1 MKKVLKNLTI
11 GILTSL
17 TLFSSVLSL
26 NVSAEV
32 NDGNSTNVNLVSE
45 EVTANVDNNEEVS
58 EDDSAMHYLV
68 QDEDGNWV
76 VEAQAENWGYTFNY
90 LHITSGGHPISV
102 ITSDSGLGVAF
113 CIDAPKN
120 GVNGGFNWVDNV
132 SGTAASYAYAYE
144 NSDKSTAMYVAAQ
157 VLIWNAMGYSECEIP
172 SGYESAAEKIK
183 ELAASGGGGSQHD
196 SSKDETYAV
205 SLNGSARDLP
215 IANQTVT
222 FVDGN
227 GALAARG
234 GEHFFGSGS
243 HASINI
249 DHGANTVYVKNTHLY
264 PLTKS
269 LGVATDENPH
279 KIIDQAGSTPTG
291 NIFESDTD
299 PGSQRVLILDGD
311 GAPEIY
317 HYIYE
322 YGASFTTTVLVGT
335 IYVNKDNEFDSNAGA
350 GHVFALRPSSNNHNL
365 DGLVDALD
373 GNGFLK
379 NEDGSTKYATTDING
394 NAQFDLVPY
403 GEYEVVEVSAATGFD
418 LNTETVNVHLEV
430 GHTTDS
436 ATFKNDHQTG
446 ALTFTK
452 VERITQKSLPN
463 GTTFKVR
470 LGGNNAQ
477 LQTKYDDKSDK
488 HYLLDENGNVVTI
501 TTGTNSSFYMGK
513 NTMTGKTRTVTF
525 TNNADGSYTLSGL
538 IVGNYVLEEVSTTHE
553 FYFDENN
560 LTSFTI
566 AKGTCTNSKIENS
579 EKKGSIEITKVNQAG
594 EHAGAGHTFRLRIDK
609 NDFVYGTNLD
619 AYGETEKA
627 TGKTITQHYLKD
639 TSGNIMEITT
649 GNDGIAK
656 FEEVPFGTYQIEE
669 VETTENFLI
678 PLTEN
683 GRITPVTVD
692 NADETVTRTFVTQ
705 KISNYEAVEIDFE
718 KYDEYGNSVHQGQK
732 FTVQVDNGCE
742 YSDFEYTSPNGNVY
756 KYFDDE
762 GYLINYNDSTSPDYG
777 TRNFTAKIK
786 EDEDGGKTAQ
796 FKAKATV
803 PACKYTIKEVK
814 ADDTAKIDEEEL
826 LTWTVDVT
834 YQNRGGETV
843 VIKTYTYGVN
853 EDRNNTLKIKKLAKE
868 NKDREEQFT
877 YEEYPL
883 NEAEFTILDIS
894 DTLDD
899 NDGANPIVDT
909 YFAKVGASVKVAD
922 LLGEGTWTLD
932 EHCDIAD
939 LSEEGV
945 LIANRTGVIT
955 LTNENKE
962 STTVYLVNNPSD
974 YKVDGEYGSVK
985 GIVTFKGLTGHKYVQ
1000 LVDGSYDVVTVDK
1013 NETYSN
1019 FKHFLPMSGE
1029 LTLYYDEAM
1038 TQAYRVYTSDEY
1050 GMVDL
1055 QGEYKEGTGTD
1066 DGDGVFY
1073 YQNVK
1078 RKNAK
1083 VESITAEQLENG
1095 EEDGYLTIKYVKSDR
1110 DLLILESKSPENYE
1124 SYWDTDPCFTIT
1136 TDTSIYPL
1144 GTDTYEVVAYNQQS
1158 RGRLRIDKFDEWL
1171 SKNAVSGVDGNTFKV
1186 YRAALEETGE
1196 TYQYNWNKVKYTTVT
1211 LEDGTTAEVFE
1222 KGEEVI
1228 NPATGDTIWTVTD
1241 GQIDIFEL
1249 LPVGYYV
1256 IEEVDTTNPYD
1267 IITTQIDVLV
1277 DHRVNDS
1284 ETYQEFDNKN
1294 RNVKITVVKHDDE
1307 ETYRLL
1313 NDAKYVVY
1321 DISEVLDTTSKSE
1334 SELSVTDLPEGYT
1347 VGTVFEKNGVT
1358 YQVIRVE
1365 KQNED
1370 GTTEN
1375 FTIYDGNGAA
1385 TKQDPSEE
1393 IDDGY
1398 TLVDEDA
1405 EATKPSTEVDPGFT
1419 VDEENPSTEDTR
1431 KVIAVSCKIVDET
1444 STEEHEVVVNMEPLA
1459 EYPTT
1464 DLYFAKKGKTYSLKD
1479 VLKTVYPTLEVDGK
1493 AIKFTTEDTVSG
1505 YITSDGVYH
1514 AEKTGIVT
1522 FKAVNGNYDLYG
1534 TAGNATIKEGDNFNP
1549 YDVQFFYDSEGNEP
1563 VGIESIDVEGT
1574 FSKYQQGTYT
1584 LTYTIK
1590 SDAGVQYTFNRQ
1602 VVVQKET
1609 GHVCKEYNGN
1619 YIYYDTHEK
1628 CEKVTLN
1635 KTTTTSKQIVKLVS
1649 TDATSGE
1656 VGKELG
1662 TFTLHIINDDNS
1674 ISTDGLFKIHG
1685 MKLYE
1690 GYTGHVYV
1698 QTVDEENH
1706 NLYLPDTE
1714 MTFYADKE
1722 LTIPMRSYTSDE
1734 YGMIDLL
1741 EDEYLDLSDG
1751 NSGIPSSVDEGID
1764 IGDLSELEGG
1774 AVADD
1779 EQLGDEVATKP
1790 VVDDLGADT
1799 DYATKPAVSN
1809 GEVKS
1814 LWYGKKTWINNAW
1827 VIVPTEVKL
1836 ESVTGTLE
1844 IEGLKHSRNYLIV
1857 EEELPEGYEY
1867 GSHNPAFTWT
1877 TDNDTYE
1884 VEVDNV
1890 TSDQY
1895 NKVRRVDVVV
1905 YKQAEGKNILLNGAE
1920 FDAYEIYEEGQDA
1933 NLVKG
1938 LVSEDEIKETT
1949 KGTEYLEKTALGV
1962 TDETGSCKAYLND
1975 NVTSVVGVD
1984 ANGGETSE
1992 TNPEGIC
1999 YQVYSAD
2006 TIKAKF
2012 LGHYVSGSLYKQFVG
2027 YHTEV
2032 TTTLFEK
2039 DAEGKY
2045 ITTEIPTGA
2054 TELKDE
2060 NGVVKGY
2067 TTSKTTYGAFK
2078 GYQIEIATDKDFTN
2092 IVKTVTTD
2100 SNGAIKVSDLSQGA
2114 YFMRLKRPVKDTF
2127 VSETKTA
2134 DGKTIVNVPTEDDLV
2149 SYDDLDPIYS
2159 QVYEGEVATGTI
2171 VLPNLKYGR
2180 TIKLVETKA
2189 PNGYYF
2195 DDPNMVIIPKAPY
2208 GVTRM
2213 LNYRTNKEIII
2224 TKTGVKV
2231 GETCKAR

>member
-553 FYFDENN
+553 FYWETSDTTYTITGNN
-560 LTSFTI
+560 TTT
-566 AKGTCTNSKIENS
+566 KKIENE
-579 EKKGSIEITKVNQAG
+579 EKKGSIAITKVNQGG
-594 EHAGAGHTFRLRIDK
+594 EHAGAGHVFRLRIDSS
-609 NDFVYGTNLD
+609 DFVYNTVLD
-619 AYGETEKA
+619 NGGEE
-627 TGKTITQHYLKD
+627 HWLKNEN
-639 TSGNIMEITT
+639 GNIVEVTT
-649 GNDGIAK
+649 SDDGIAT
-656 FEEVPFGTYQIEE
+656 FENIPFGKYKIEE
-669 VETTENFLI
+669 VDTTDEYLLDETDE
-678 PLTEN
+678 
-683 GRITPVTVD
+683 GRMIEVTVD
-692 NADETVTRTFVTQ
+692 DEDETITYTKEVATF
-705 KISNYEAVEIDFE
+705 SNELAPNIEFI
-718 KYDEYGNSVHQGQK
+718 KYDEYGNSVYDGQL
-732 FTVQVDNGCE
+732 FTVKANNECE
-742 YSDFEYTSPNGNVY
+742 YQGWSYTSPNGKTY
-756 KYFDDE
+756 KYLDEE
-762 GYLINYNDSTSPDYG
+762 GYLINNDVTSDHYG
-777 TRNFTAKIK
+777 TNIFEAVTKNAS
-786 EDEDGGKTAQ
+786 EVFDDETVKGTVAS
-796 FKAKATV
+796 FKAQATV

-814 ADDTAKIDEEEL
+814 AHDTSYTDEEEL

-834 YQNRGGETV
+834 YDYRNGGTPTIV
-843 VIKTYTYGVN
+843 QTYVFAEN
-853 EDRNNTLKIKKLAKE
+853 EDRINTLKIKKLAKE
-868 NKDREEQFT
+868 NEDREEQFI
-877 YEEYPL
+877 YDEYPL

-899 NDGANPIVDT
+899 NDGKNPIIDT
-909 YFAKVGASVKVAD
+909 YFVKVGASVKVTD

-945 LIANRTGVIT
+945 LTANRTGVIT

-974 YKVDGEYGSVK
+974 YKVDGDYGSVK

-1000 LVDGSYDVVTVDK
+1000 LVDGSYEVVTKDMNDVY
-1013 NETYSN
+1013 TN
-1019 FKHFLPMSGE
+1019 FKHYLPMSGE

-1038 TQAYRVYTSDEY
+1038 TQPYRVYTSDEY

-1073 YQNVK
+1073 YKNVN

-1095 EEDGYLTIKYVKSDR
+1095 EEDGYLTIKYIKSDR
-1110 DLLILESKSPENYE
+1110 DLLVLESKSPENYE
-1124 SYWDTDPCFTIT
+1124 SYWDVDPCFVIT
-1136 TDTSIYPL
+1136 TDTDVYPL
-1144 GTDTYEVVAYNQQS
+1144 GTNDYEVTVYNQQA

-1171 SKNAVSGVDGNTFKV
+1171 SKNAVSGVDGNKFKV

-1431 KVIAVSCKIVDET
+1431 KVIAVSCKVVDET
-1444 STEEHEVVVNMEPLA
+1444 STEEHEVVVNMEPLT

-1464 DLYFAKKGKTYSLKD
+1464 DLYFAKKGKSYSLKEI
-1479 VLKTVYPTLEVDGK
+1479 LEAVYPDLDISNK
-1493 AIKFTTEDTVSG
+1493 AVRFTTDNETNG
-1505 YITSDGVYH
+1505 YITSDGLYH

-1522 FKAVNGNYDLYG
+1522 FKAVGGNYDLYG
-1534 TAGNATIKEGDNFNP
+1534 TAGNVTIKEGDTFDP
-1549 YDVQFFYDSEGNEP
+1549 YDVQFFYDA
-1563 VGIESIDVEGT
+1563 EGT
-1574 FSKYQQGTYT
+1574 QVLDYTNIDIEGSFSTQQQGTYN
-1584 LTYTIK
+1584 LTYTIT

-1609 GHVCKEYNGN
+1609 RHICKYNYTTGK
-1619 YIYYDTHEK
+1619 YQYYDTKEV
-1628 CEKVTLN
+1628 CDKVVLN
-1635 KTTTTSKQIVKLVS
+1635 TTTTTSKSIVKLVS
-1649 TDATSGE
+1649 GE
-1656 VGKELG
+1656 TVAKDWAGKELG
-1662 TFTLHIINDDNS
+1662 IITLHIINDDDS
-1674 ISTDGLFKIHG
+1674 ISTEDLFKVHG
-1685 MKLYE
+1685 MKLFE

-1706 NLYLPDTE
+1706 NLYLPNTE

-1751 NSGIPSSVDEGID
+1751 NSGIPASVDEGID

-1799 DYATKPAVSN
+1799 DYATKPAVNN

-1844 IEGLKHSRNYLIV
+1844 IAGLKHSRNYLIV
-1857 EEELPEGYEY
+1857 EEELPEDYEY

-1884 VEVDNV
+1884 VNVDNV

-1895 NKVRRVDVVV
+1895 NKIRRLDVIV
-1905 YKQAEGKNILLNGAE
+1905 YKTNEGKNIKLNGAE
-1920 FDAYEIYEEGQDA
+1920 FDVYEVYEEGQDA

-1938 LVSEDEIKETT
+1938 LVSEDEIKSTT
-1949 KGTEYLEKTALGV
+1949 KGTKYLDTAALGV

-1975 NVTSVVGVD
+1975 KITSAVGVD

-1992 TNPEGIC
+1992 TNPNGVC
-1999 YQVYSAD
+1999 YQVYEAD
-2006 TIKAKF
+2006 AIKAKF
-2012 LGHYVSGSLYKQFVG
+2012 IGHYVSGSLYKQFVG

-2039 DAEGKY
+2039 DTDGNY
-2045 ITTEIPTGA
+2045 ITKEIPTGA
-2054 TELKDE
+2054 TELLDD

-2067 TTSKTTYGAFK
+2067 TTSTTTYGAFK
-2078 GYQIEIATDKDFTN
+2078 GYQVEIATDKDFTN
-2092 IVKTVTTD
+2092 IVKVVTTD
-2100 SNGAIKVSDLSQGA
+2100 SNGCIRVSDLGEGA
-2114 YFMRLKRPVKDTF
+2114 YFMRLKRPLKDTF
-2127 VSETKTA
+2127 KSTVTDSE
-2134 DGKTIVNVPTEDDLV
+2134 GKTIAVTPTDSDYV
-2149 SYDDLDPIYS
+2149 SYNDLDPIYS
-2159 QVYEGEVATGTI
+2159 QVFEGEVAQGTI
-2171 VLPNLKYGR
+2171 AITNVKYGH
-2180 TIKLVETKA
+2180 TLKLVETKA

-2195 DDPNMVIIPKAPY
+2195 DDPNMTITPKAAY

-2224 TKTGVKV
+2224 TNTGVN